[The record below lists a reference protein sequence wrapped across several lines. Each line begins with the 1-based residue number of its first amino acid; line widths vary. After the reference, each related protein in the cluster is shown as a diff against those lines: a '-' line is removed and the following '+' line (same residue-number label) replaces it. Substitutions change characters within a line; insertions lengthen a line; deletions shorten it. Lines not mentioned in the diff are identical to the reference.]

1 MNDFVL
7 SESDKGIFDLDHDFL
22 DLLFGQL
29 PFMILPN
36 MTGQIGVLAM
46 LEYKIKVSGSLFRV
60 YQLNDILVLDD

>member
-29 PFMILPN
+29 TFMILPN